1 MENGNNVP
9 MIFENESLKMGIK
22 VAMYK
27 GEIYAVGSH
36 LASTLGYI
44 NTKQAISDNVDEQC
58 KVTVSDLKN
67 QVAQSK
73 GISQIPLVDPLEFD
87 NLLNNLG
94 LNSKSISV
102 GQTVLID
109 EVGIYQLALK
119 SKLPSA
125 ISFQKWVCSDVL
137 PAIRKHGMY
146 LVGQENK
153 SDEEILLIKSEL
165 AKATQRIEIMAAPR
179 YLPMAF
185 LEQVYGSDYYIGAK
199 KNKCYT
205 AGEIFRFLTYI
216 GLACNQHQNKGK
228 KLTKVGKI
236 VLKDCVT
243 EISSGT
249 HSGVLQYGLSILD
262 VVPEVK
268 EFMDAL
274 MYGDKRDILDI
285 FARVK
290 DIRRSYR
297 QRCMS

>member
-1 MENGNNVP
+1 MENGNASP

-36 LASTLGYI
+36 VAKTLGYVDLD
-44 NTKQAISDNVDEQC
+44 QALRDNVFVEC
-58 KVTVSDLKN
+58 KVSVSDLKN
-67 QVAQSK
+67 ANDEP
-73 GISQIPLVDPLEFD
+73 IPSLQTGLVDPTEFES
-87 NLLNNLG
+87 LLIQLG
-94 LNSKSISV
+94 LNPKSISI
-102 GQTVLID
+102 GRIQLID
-109 EVGIYQLALK
+109 EVGIYQLVIK

-125 ISFQKWVCSDVL
+125 IPFQKWLCRDVI

-153 SDEEILLIKSEL
+153 SDEEISLIKAEL
-165 AKATQRIEIMAAPR
+165 EKATHRIEIMAAPR

-216 GLACNQHQNKGK
+216 GLACHQHQNKGK
-228 KLTKVGKI
+228 KLTKIGKI

-243 EISSGT
+243 EINKGT
-249 HSGVLQYGLSILD
+249 HSGALQYGLSIFD
-262 VVPEVK
+262 VVPELK
-268 EFMDAL
+268 EFMDAM
-274 MYGDKRDILDI
+274 MYGDKRELLDI

-290 DIRRSYR
+290 DIRRKYR
-297 QRCMS
+297 QSCMV